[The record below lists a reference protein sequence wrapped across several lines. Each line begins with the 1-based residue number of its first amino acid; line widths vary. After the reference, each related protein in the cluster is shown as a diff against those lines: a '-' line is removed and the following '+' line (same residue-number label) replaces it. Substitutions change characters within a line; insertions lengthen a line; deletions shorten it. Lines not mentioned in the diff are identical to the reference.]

1 MGEEECC
8 GCCYIYGWRSPLR
21 DLQIEALSLTA
32 KVRCVIETSAGRGT
46 RAASRL
52 GHRSKRLSSYQYP
65 SGMNGKRE
73 GDVQVVTSTERI
85 GGCFALVIAA
95 IS

>member
-1 MGEEECC
+1 
-8 GCCYIYGWRSPLR
+8 
-21 DLQIEALSLTA
+21 
-32 KVRCVIETSAGRGT
+32 
-46 RAASRL
+46 
-52 GHRSKRLSSYQYP
+52 
-65 SGMNGKRE
+65 MNGKRE